1 MYVCM
6 YIVYIYMIH
15 TYIYIYIIYI
25 YMMYLHHIYE
35 TCMSLCIYIYYDI
48 CYTCIWYM
56 VCICIYIYWWDVHSL
71 LMQRNKC
78 NKADSNLLYSSRQ
91 ALMQCGLLASTLT
104 MWLVV
109 YSRGQFCNKKWFPG
123 IEKKPSASRKL
134 WLESWQAWPSEITK
148 KYIITNEPGYNLLM
162 RLWSSCSNWLQT
174 PNVCLHYLGLPHL
187 AGL

>member
-1 MYVCM
+1 MYVHC
-6 YIVYIYMIH
+6 IYIYDTHIYLHIH
-15 TYIYIYIIYI
+15 YIYTWCIYIIYMKRVCH
-25 YMMYLHHIYE
+25 YV
-35 TCMSLCIYIYYDI
+35 YIYYDI

-56 VCICIYIYWWDVHSL
+56 VCICIYIYIYWWDVHSL

>member
-1 MYVCM
+1 MYVCTL
-6 YIVYIYMIH
+6 YIYIWYTH
-15 TYIYIYIIYI
+15 IFTYTLYIYTWCIYIIYMKRVCH
-25 YMMYLHHIYE
+25 YVY
-35 TCMSLCIYIYYDI
+35 IYIMTFAIHVYDI
-48 CYTCIWYM
+48 WY
-56 VCICIYIYWWDVHSL
+56 VYVYIYWWDVHSL

>member
-1 MYVCM
+1 MYV
-6 YIVYIYMIH
+6 H
-15 TYIYIYIIYI
+15 
-25 YMMYLHHIYE
+25 
-35 TCMSLCIYIYYDI
+35 CIYIYDTHIYLHIHYIYIHDVFTS
-48 CYTCIWYM
+48 YIWNVYVIMYIYILWHLLYM
-56 VCICIYIYWWDVHSL
+56 YMIYGMYMYIYIYWWDVHSL

-148 KYIITNEPGYNLLM
+148 KCIITNEPGYNLLM